1 MSTQPGFI
9 AVLFDVPFP
18 TSVPN
23 GSYLSFDPVKT
34 LAVVTLTL
42 REGSRAFFRNRPV
55 IGPTSFQELQQAWQE
70 PQRPRADYS
79 YVAVNRLHDGR
90 DKTTLN
96 VHSGTNGGY
105 AECKYYT
112 EVAVTYLS
120 DDINEISINGVVLPR
135 ACEILNP
142 FLDKYRLL
150 NEDYRVSSISLERN
164 FYFATCHTSPLKDDE
179 LKLSV
184 SELFDR
190 LQQPRTFLTQLGH
203 GAANILRS
211 NSFELLGPRETM
223 TGAIADLFSNF
234 VMEEFEL
241 PLSYDLVLDALAY
254 LQRYRNYRFAIVQA
268 ETAVEVHV
276 RSLLLKLML
285 RYGKS
290 ESEAEDMIENDGK
303 YWGVKS
309 KIRRLDDWTAKYA
322 TDQSVAFT
330 PFVDSVLYRRWDS
343 DLYGRRNSAV
353 HAGAGGFSYDD
364 ASRAIGIAKECIA
377 SFEASIPGLQNRI
390 RLNPS
395 MSAFRLNPGEV
406 MF

>member
-1 MSTQPGFI
+1 
-9 AVLFDVPFP
+9 
-18 TSVPN
+18 
-23 GSYLSFDPVKT
+23 
-34 LAVVTLTL
+34 
-42 REGSRAFFRNRPV
+42 
-55 IGPTSFQELQQAWQE
+55 
-70 PQRPRADYS
+70 
-79 YVAVNRLHDGR
+79 
-90 DKTTLN
+90 
-96 VHSGTNGGY
+96 
-105 AECKYYT
+105 
-112 EVAVTYLS
+112 
-120 DDINEISINGVVLPR
+120 
-135 ACEILNP
+135 
-142 FLDKYRLL
+142 
-150 NEDYRVSSISLERN
+150 
-164 FYFATCHTSPLKDDE
+164 
-179 LKLSV
+179 
-184 SELFDR
+184 
-190 LQQPRTFLTQLGH
+190 
-203 GAANILRS
+203 
-211 NSFELLGPRETM
+211 M

>member
-164 FYFATCHTSPLKDDE
+164 SL
-179 LKLSV
+179 LSSGMV
-184 SELFDR
+184 L
-190 LQQPRTFLTQLGH
+190 RTFSGATASSFLG
-203 GAANILRS
+203 
-211 NSFELLGPRETM
+211 
-223 TGAIADLFSNF
+223 
-234 VMEEFEL
+234 
-241 PLSYDLVLDALAY
+241 
-254 LQRYRNYRFAIVQA
+254 Q
-268 ETAVEVHV
+268 
-276 RSLLLKLML
+276 
-285 RYGKS
+285 GK
-290 ESEAEDMIENDGK
+290 
-303 YWGVKS
+303 
-309 KIRRLDDWTAKYA
+309 R
-322 TDQSVAFT
+322 
-330 PFVDSVLYRRWDS
+330 
-343 DLYGRRNSAV
+343 
-353 HAGAGGFSYDD
+353 
-364 ASRAIGIAKECIA
+364 
-377 SFEASIPGLQNRI
+377 
-390 RLNPS
+390 
-395 MSAFRLNPGEV
+395 
-406 MF
+406 